1 MKLPMLTPRE
11 IALIAERT
19 EVVINNSNSR
29 SNHRMCV
36 ENAIREA
43 QALII
48 EKLDVQV
55 QHHYFVD
62 LTKG

>member
-1 MKLPMLTPRE
+1 MKLPMLTASE
-11 IALIAERT
+11 ISKIADRAET
-19 EVVINNSNSR
+19 VINNSNSR

-48 EKLDVQV
+48 EKLDVKV
-55 QHHYFVD
+55 QNHYFVD
-62 LTKG
+62 LSKS